1 VIRFGCLRRKD
12 RTEHEHGS
20 KQETPRTKELRGC
33 GTAKAILSTVGL
45 ITPEMRR
52 IVEEQR
58 LGFAATICED
68 GTANLSPKGTV
79 TVLDDDRL
87 MFADLASP
95 QTVKNL
101 RTNPAIEINVVD
113 PVIRKGFRFK
123 GRGIVVDRGER
134 FDELLEPFTSGPR
147 AVRDATARIRHIVVI
162 EVERA
167 LPLVSPAY
175 DEDVSEEEVSARWER
190 YFHELWEARRR
201 S

>member
-1 VIRFGCLRRKD
+1 MN
-12 RTEHEHGS
+12 
-20 KQETPRTKELRGC
+20 
-33 GTAKAILSTVGL
+33 
-45 ITPEMRR
+45 PEMRR

-101 RTNPAIEINVVD
+101 RMNPSIEINVVD
-113 PVIRKGFRFK
+113 PVVRKGFRFK
-123 GRGIVVDRGER
+123 GRGIVVDPGEQFDQLLER
-134 FDELLEPFTSGPR
+134 FTSSAR
-147 AVRDATARIRHIVVI
+147 AVRDAKARIRHIVVI

-167 LPLVSPAY
+167 LPVVSPAY
-175 DEDVSEEEVSARWER
+175 DDDVTEGEVSARWER
-190 YFHELWEARRR
+190 YFQELWEARRR